1 VTALLSLGACA
12 ILGALI
18 VWRLGGAMLRLTGGF
33 FAIGGL
39 LATASTGSASMALGA
54 LVGALVWLAGHWLSA
69 LRHHYYRSPLARR
82 IFLTLLPEQ
91 LDPARG
97 WGVPNIPPE
106 CRR

>member
-1 VTALLSLGACA
+1 VTALLSLAACA
-12 ILGALI
+12 VIAALI

-33 FAIGGL
+33 LAIGGL
-39 LATASTGSASMALGA
+39 LATASSGSAHTALGA
-54 LVGALVWLAGHWLSA
+54 LLGALVWLAGHWLWA

-82 IFLTLLPEQ
+82 IFLTVLPAQ